1 MFKKELNKGLKNS
14 HKIKKKL
21 NRIWIQRS
29 MRFEHARGLGSD
41 AHYLE
46 ILEKQNPFG
55 ARLKIMDR
63 GFDGKEN
70 LRLIFTI

>member
-1 MFKKELNKGLKNS
+1 M
-14 HKIKKKL
+14 
-21 NRIWIQRS
+21 Q
-29 MRFEHARGLGSD
+29 FEHAGGPGSD